1 MNIFNHVKLQIW
13 KKKRGFALWVY
24 VLIQSLF
31 FTHDMLYKWFSIK
44 MSEEEGH
51 LMASNDKTCSTFLL

>member
-13 KKKRGFALWVY
+13 KKKKRGFALWVY

-44 MSEEEGH
+44 MSEE
-51 LMASNDKTCSTFLL
+51 